1 LLLQSST
8 LEVSCTTVTPPP
20 PYRTRRLAVKSAAFL
35 LQSRTATAAGEH
47 RGGIASPRL
56 RHIRSTLWRGLITP
70 GRQNALAY
78 AYYNCTPRRRHCGTI
93 LMMIDQTE
101 DELRSEIAFWREFVL
116 QWRQSRGEA
125 AHPRAFAALRVAEA
139 GLERLLAS
147 SGSLSTRSREQQKPH

>member
-1 LLLQSST
+1 
-8 LEVSCTTVTPPP
+8 
-20 PYRTRRLAVKSAAFL
+20 
-35 LQSRTATAAGEH
+35 
-47 RGGIASPRL
+47 
-56 RHIRSTLWRGLITP
+56 
-70 GRQNALAY
+70 
-78 AYYNCTPRRRHCGTI
+78 
-93 LMMIDQTE
+93 MMIDQTE